1 MIMDYKVYI
10 VSILA
15 SNSQALTQMQVKIN
29 QWITTGI
36 LKKYEIHTTGEYVV
50 FNVLKNKEAE

>member
-1 MIMDYKVYI
+1 MDYKVYI
-10 VSILA
+10 DSIPA
-15 SNSQALTQMQVKIN
+15 SDKQALTQMQVRIN

-50 FNVLKNKEAE
+50 FNILKNKEAE